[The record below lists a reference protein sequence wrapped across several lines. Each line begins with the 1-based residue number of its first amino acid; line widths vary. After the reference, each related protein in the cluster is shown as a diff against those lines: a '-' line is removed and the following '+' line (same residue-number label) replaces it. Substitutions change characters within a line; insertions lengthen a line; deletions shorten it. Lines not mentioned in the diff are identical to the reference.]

1 MKKIVIKCWFV
12 NSEDFIKEVI
22 GDLDI
27 QYELIDDFRR
37 AIGLLSLNEEWIL
50 TGEVEDIDALVE
62 SLDDTDYDIEILDAE
77 YDKGGMD
84 EHYV

>member
-1 MKKIVIKCWFV
+1 MKQIVIKCWFI

-27 QYELIDDFRR
+27 QYESIDDFRK

-50 TGEVEDIDALVE
+50 TGEAKDIDALIE
-62 SLDDTDYDIEILDAE
+62 SLDDTDYDIEILDE
-77 YDKGGMD
+77 K
-84 EHYV
+84 EFRLK

>member
-1 MKKIVIKCWFV
+1 MKKIVVKCWFV

-50 TGEVEDIDALVE
+50 TGEVKDIDALVG
-62 SLDDTDYDIEILDAE
+62 SLVDTDCDIEILNEVDI
-77 YDKGGMD
+77 YKL
-84 EHYV
+84 

>member
-50 TGEVEDIDALVE
+50 TGEVKDIDALVL
-62 SLDDTDYDIEILDAE
+62 SLVDTDYDIEILNKVDI
-77 YDKGGMD
+77 DKL
-84 EHYV
+84 